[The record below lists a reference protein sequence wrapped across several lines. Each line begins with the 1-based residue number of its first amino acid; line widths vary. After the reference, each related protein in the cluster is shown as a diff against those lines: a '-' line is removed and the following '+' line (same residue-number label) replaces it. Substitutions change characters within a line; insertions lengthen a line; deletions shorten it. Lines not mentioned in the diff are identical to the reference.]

1 MFLHSTILLHYI
13 SVSDSE
19 LIKKRKVIADLYSTV
34 YKYKIKPDLDYE

>member
-1 MFLHSTILLHYI
+1 MFVHSTILLDYI

-19 LIKKRKVIADLYSTV
+19 LIRKKKVIVDLYSTV